1 MLPCLLPA
9 ARCHFG
15 GCLLRLGHVMAI
27 YKLSRVACA
36 ALLVAFLG
44 MAARPVRGQAG
55 GTGENSG
62 SIEGVV
68 VSSPSGA
75 AVRHA
80 NVQLLAGKNEGVSYA
95 VETDSEGRFTFSNL
109 SPGEYRLA
117 AKKTGYKQPVI
128 SCSEIVA
135 GNGGKFTLA
144 AGQKVTDARA
154 ELLAP
159 AAIEGTVYDENG
171 DPLGRASLR
180 ALRLISNGGKR
191 EFANMAFAESDDRG
205 HYRLFY
211 LEPGQY
217 YVTVAYISY
226 PERPED
232 QTHDI
237 AGART
242 TGFLPIYYGDTT
254 DPAQA
259 RTIDLKAG
267 DEFSGA
273 DLTVRPAEVLRVR
286 GRVLNGV
293 TGTPMKEMVTT
304 IFALDPALGGDSEI
318 GNFSGFARGDGTY
331 QGTNLIPGRYTA
343 VAFGTAP
350 VDHRQWGG
358 IREIE
363 LTDSSLNG
371 MDVRVF
377 PGEDVQGEVGMADGG
392 KLPER
397 AIRVALIPRIWL
409 GGRLT
414 GGEVK
419 ADGSFLVGE
428 ATPGTYDVRVMGLP
442 PNYFV
447 KSARMGTLDVLENGV
462 RIGGGGSIGALDVRL
477 SATAAQLDGNV
488 TDSLGKAACGGEVVL
503 IPEGARRTRG
513 EKYPSA
519 GIDLS
524 GHFAIHGIATGDYR
538 AFAWNN
544 PQAVAYREPAV
555 WESIEGFGTRVHLD
569 EGDKQ
574 TLKLQLITAAGK
586 NP

>member
-1 MLPCLLPA
+1 M
-9 ARCHFG
+9 G
-15 GCLLRLGHVMAI
+15 I
-27 YKLSRVACA
+27 YKLSRVAGVG
-36 ALLVAFLG
+36 LLVVVMA
-44 MAARPVRGQAG
+44 MAARPLRGQAG
-55 GTGENSG
+55 SGAENNG
-62 SIEGVV
+62 SIEGIV
-68 VSSPSGA
+68 VSLPSGA
-75 AVRHA
+75 PLRHA
-80 NVQLLAGKNEGVSYA
+80 NVQLLAGKNEGASYA
-95 VETDSEGRFTFSNL
+95 VETDSEGRFTFSNVV
-109 SPGEYRLA
+109 PGEYRLV
-117 AKKTGYKQPVI
+117 AKRSGYKQPTR
-128 SCSEIVA
+128 SCNNSDA
-135 GNGGKFTLA
+135 ANSGKIALT

-205 HYRLFY
+205 HYRIFY

-217 YVTVAYISY
+217 YITVGYISY
-226 PERPED
+226 PERPEN

-237 AGART
+237 EGART
-242 TGFLPIYYGDTT
+242 PGFLPIYYGDTT

-286 GRVLNGV
+286 GRVLNGI
-293 TGTPMKEMVTT
+293 TGTPMKEVFTT
-304 IFALDPALGGDSEI
+304 IHALDPALGADSEI

-331 QGTNLIPGRYTA
+331 QGSNLIPGRYTV
-343 VAFGTAP
+343 VAFSTAP
-350 VDHRQWGG
+350 IDHRQWGG

-392 KLPER
+392 KLPET
-397 AIRVALIPRIWL
+397 AVRVALVPRIWL

-419 ADGSFLVGE
+419 ADGSFLVSD

-477 SATAAQLDGNV
+477 SAAAGQLDGNV

-503 IPEGARRTRG
+503 IPEGTRRTLG

-524 GHFAIHGIATGDYR
+524 GHFTIHGIAAGDYR
-538 AFAWNN
+538 AFAWEDE
-544 PQAVAYREPAV
+544 QAVAYREPAV
-555 WESIEGFGTRVHLD
+555 WESIEGLGTRVHFD

-574 TLKLQLITAAGK
+574 TLKLQLITATGK

>member
-1 MLPCLLPA
+1 MHIKRCLQAILAGIFLVGSLA
-9 ARCHFG
+9 ASPRTTASFG
-15 GCLLRLGHVMAI
+15 AQDTTASLE
-27 YKLSRVACA
+27 
-36 ALLVAFLG
+36 
-44 MAARPVRGQAG
+44 
-55 GTGENSG
+55 GT
-62 SIEGVV
+62 V
-68 VSSPSGA
+68 VSLPSGA
-75 AVRHA
+75 PIRHA
-80 NVQLLAGKNEGVSYA
+80 KVELLARENQSAAYT
-95 VETDSEGRFTFSNL
+95 VETDSEGRFTFSDVA
-109 SPGEYRLA
+109 PGEYRLV
-117 AKKTGYKQPVI
+117 AKKAGYKQPTI
-128 SCSEIVA
+128 SCSESGA
-135 GNGGKFTLA
+135 GNGGKFAMA
-144 AGQKVTDARA
+144 AGQKITGAQA

-171 DPLGRASLR
+171 EPLGRASLR
-180 ALRLISNGGKR
+180 ALRLITNRGKR
-191 EFANMAFAESDDRG
+191 QFASVAFSESDDRG

-226 PERPED
+226 PERSEN
-232 QTHDI
+232 QTHDVE
-237 AGART
+237 GTRAR
-242 TGFLPIYYGDTT
+242 GFLSIYYGDTT

-259 RTIDLKAG
+259 RTIDLKPG

-293 TGTPMKEMVTT
+293 TGSPMKEMVTT
-304 IFALDPALGGDSEI
+304 IHALDPALGGDSDI

-331 QGTNLIPGRYTA
+331 QGTNLIPGRYVV

-350 VDHRQWGG
+350 FDHRQWGG

-377 PGEDVQGEVGMADGG
+377 PGEDIQGEMGMADGG
-392 KLPER
+392 RLPER

-414 GGEVK
+414 GGEVN

-442 PNYFV
+442 PNYYV
-447 KSARMGTLDVLENGV
+447 KSARMGTLDVLENGIK
-462 RIGGGGSIGALDVRL
+462 IGGGGSSGALVVQL
-477 SATAAQLDGNV
+477 SAAAAQLDGTV
-488 TDSLGKAACGGEVVL
+488 TDSLGKAACGGDVVL
-503 IPEGARRTRG
+503 IPEGTRRARDENYLSG
-513 EKYPSA
+513 P
-519 GIDLS
+519 IDPS
-524 GHFAIHGIATGDYR
+524 GHFAIHGIAAGDYR
-538 AFAWNN
+538 AFAWEDVR
-544 PQAVAYREPAV
+544 AVTYREPGV
-555 WESIEGFGTRVHLD
+555 MEQIEGLGTRVHFD

-574 TLKLQLITAAGK
+574 TLKLQLIAVAGK